1 MTQLLPNF
9 RTSYNG
15 KIVLWLIFFIL
26 KLIKIYY
33 NKYGKKDINF
43 LNKVITI
50 NFKFILFLIA
60 YIFFII

>member
-9 RTSYNG
+9 GTSYNG

-33 NKYGKKDINF
+33 NKYGKKDIQ
-43 LNKVITI
+43 TI
-50 NFKFILFLIA
+50 GPWSILS
-60 YIFFII
+60 